1 MRMRQ
6 GHGDSWW
13 CPEGHWTEWNY
24 CPQHG
29 TARPREAPPSATTQ
43 PWSSPEAKRTRWS
56 RWVAISAAVVVL
68 LGASLGVALWLSG
81 GSSDASRSLE
91 RAIVAALGGG
101 VQVHCAHKSGPEYVC
116 VVPGLNPFGRA
127 GPYRVLTNDNGHTYV
142 VEGPA
147 ATATTTTAPPL
158 PR

>member
-1 MRMRQ
+1 
-6 GHGDSWW
+6 
-13 CPEGHWTEWNY
+13 
-24 CPQHG
+24 
-29 TARPREAPPSATTQ
+29 
-43 PWSSPEAKRTRWS
+43 
-56 RWVAISAAVVVL
+56 VAISAAVVVL

-147 ATATTTTAPPL
+147 
-158 PR
+158 

>member
-1 MRMRQ
+1 MIV
-6 GHGDSWW
+6 GDESDI
-13 CPEGHWTEWNY
+13 PEDVGGDPHPYT
-24 CPQHG
+24 P
-29 TARPREAPPSATTQ
+29 TAPS
-43 PWSSPEAKRTRWS
+43 RWL

-81 GSSDASRSLE
+81 GSSDASRNLE

-101 VQVHCAHKSGPEYVC
+101 VQVHCAHKSGSEYVC
-116 VVPGLNPFGRA
+116 VVPGLTPFGNPFGRA

-147 ATATTTTAPPL
+147 ATATPTTAPP
-158 PR
+158 R